1 VNALGPRGD
10 CGEEDLRRRYGKIR
24 PMMLAEPD
32 TMSVDFVGKH
42 SLVDYVAY
50 DLRMAQQ
57 LAVGP
62 GLNVTEC
69 IETELNF
76 LDYRFVP

>member
-1 VNALGPRGD
+1 MNALGPRGD

-24 PMMLAEPD
+24 PMMLAESD
-32 TMSVDFVGKH
+32 TMNVDLIGKH
-42 SLVDYVAY
+42 RLVDYVAD

-76 LDYRFVP
+76 LDHKFVP